1 MRRPSRPPGGWFR
14 SLALAG
20 LALVAALPAW
30 AQSALQFRG
39 KELRILVGYAAGGG
53 YDIYARA
60 VAQHLGRHIP
70 GNPAVIVQNM
80 PGADGFS
87 VANSIYGQAAK
98 DGTIIA
104 VTNRNI
110 AVAPILG
117 LIDAN
122 DIRYD
127 PRKFTWIA
135 NLNSEISVA
144 LFRSDAGARS
154 IEDLKAKIFIV
165 GATGLT
171 SNNAVYPYI
180 MNNLIGTKLKVVVG
194 YPGTSDVTL
203 ALERGEI
210 QGNGGWAWSSFMV
223 QRPTWLRD
231 KIVVPIL
238 LLSLQRVPELG
249 DTVPSI
255 FDYAHDA
262 ETRQAL
268 DLIFSP
274 DTIGRP
280 FFAPPGIP
288 AAATAMLRTA
298 FAALPNDPAFL
309 ATAEKTKLD
318 LSFMGGEELQR
329 LVDRIAAAT
338 PAAVALATRITQ
350 RGATAIETKAP

>member
-1 MRRPSRPPGGWFR
+1 MTSVSRLPGGWYR
-14 SLALAG
+14 PLAMAG
-20 LALVAALPAW
+20 LALVAALPVW
-30 AQSALQFRG
+30 AQSPPQFRG

-70 GNPAVIVQNM
+70 GNPSVIVQNM
-80 PGADGFS
+80 PGADGLS
-87 VANSIYGQAAK
+87 VANSIYSQAPK

-117 LIDAN
+117 LVDAN

-127 PRKFTWIA
+127 PKKFTWIA

-144 LFRSDAGARS
+144 LFRADSGVTS
-154 IEDLKAKIFIV
+154 IDDLKAKVFIV
-165 GATGLT
+165 GSTGLT

-180 MNNLIGTKLKVVVG
+180 MNNLIGTKIKVVIG

-231 KIVVPIL
+231 KFVVPVL
-238 LLSLQRVPELG
+238 QLSLQRVPELG

-255 FDYAHDA
+255 FDYARDD

-268 DLIFSP
+268 ELIFSP

-288 AAATAMLRTA
+288 AEATAMLRRA

-318 LSFMGGEELQR
+318 LSYMGGEALQQ

-350 RGATAIETKAP
+350 RGATAIETKTP